1 MSKEVDK
8 IIEDAVAKVLA
19 KYKIESYDMVRGNI
33 TNDLDL
39 TYAKKLAEFAEFK
52 STQIGIKCVFSVVDS
67 VGDTMLLHRMNGSLR
82 ISIELAQNK
91 AFTAEELRMP
101 TEELAKISVPG
112 ESLYTIDNCYGGRIT
127 LIPGGF
133 PLFKDGKVIGAIG
146 VSGGTAE
153 QDCEIAN
160 YVLDNL

>member
-1 MSKEVDK
+1 MNKDVDK
-8 IIEDAVAKVLA
+8 IIEDVVAKVLA
-19 KYKIESYDMVRGNI
+19 EYDVKKGTI
-33 TNDLDL
+33 TKELNLA
-39 TYAKKLAEFAEFK
+39 YAKKLAEFAEFK
-52 STQIGIKCVFSVVDS
+52 SSQMGLKCVFSVVDN
-67 VGDTMLLHRMNGSLR
+67 VGDTMLVHRMNGSLR

-112 ESLYTIDNCYGGRIT
+112 QSLYSIENCYGGRIT
-127 LIPGGF
+127 LVPGGF
-133 PLFKDGKVIGAIG
+133 PLYKDGEVIGAIG

>member
-1 MSKEVDK
+1 MNRDVKK
-8 IIEDAVAKVLA
+8 IIEEVVADVLA
-19 KYKIESYDMVRGNI
+19 KHDFEINGTISK
-33 TNDLDL
+33 DLDL
-39 TYAKKLAEFAEFK
+39 SYAKKLSEFAEFK
-52 STQIGIKCVFSVVDS
+52 ATQIGVKCVFSVVDA
-67 VGDTMLLHRMNGSLR
+67 VGDTMLLHRMNDSLR

-91 AFTAEELRMP
+91 AFTAEELRMS

-112 ESLYTIDNCYGGRIT
+112 ESLYSIDNCYGGRIT

-133 PLFKDGKVIGAIG
+133 PLFKDGKVVGAIG

-153 QDCEIAN
+153 EDCEIAR

>member
-1 MSKEVDK
+1 MNKDLHK
-8 IIEDAVAKVLA
+8 IVEDVIAQVLSEH
-19 KYKIESYDMVRGNI
+19 KGTVSRN
-33 TNDLDL
+33 LDL
-39 TYAKKLAEFAEFK
+39 SYAKKLAELAEFK
-52 STQIGIKCVFSVVDS
+52 STQMGIKCVFSVVDS
-67 VGDTMLLHRMNGSLR
+67 VGDTMLLHRMKGSLR

-112 ESLYTIDNCYGGRIT
+112 ESLYSIENCYGGRIT
-127 LIPGGF
+127 LVPGGF
-133 PLFKDGKVIGAIG
+133 PLFMDGEVIGAIG

-153 QDCEIAN
+153 EDCEIAN

>member
-1 MSKEVDK
+1 MNKDVDK
-8 IIEDAVAKVLA
+8 IIKDVVAKVLA
-19 KYKIESYDMVRGNI
+19 EYDLKKGAI
-33 TNDLDL
+33 TKELNLA
-39 TYAKKLAEFAEFK
+39 YAKKLAEFAEFK
-52 STQIGIKCVFSVVDS
+52 STQMGIKCVFSVVDS

-112 ESLYTIDNCYGGRIT
+112 ESLYSIDNCYGGRIT
-127 LIPGGF
+127 LVPGGF
-133 PLFKDGKVIGAIG
+133 PLYKDGEVIGAIG

-153 QDCEIAN
+153 EDCEIAN

>member
-1 MSKEVDK
+1 MNKDVKKIVEEV
-8 IIEDAVAKVLA
+8 VAEVLA
-19 KYKIESYDMVRGNI
+19 QHNKSRGVI
-33 TNDLDL
+33 SRDLDL
-39 TYAKKLAEFAEFK
+39 AYAKKLSEFAEFK
-52 STQIGIKCVFSVVDS
+52 STQLGIKCVFSVVDS

-112 ESLYTIDNCYGGRIT
+112 ESLHSIDNCYGGRIT

-133 PLFKDGKVIGAIG
+133 PLFKDGKVVGAIG

>member
-1 MSKEVDK
+1 MKKDVDK
-8 IIEDAVAKVLA
+8 IIKDVVAKVLS
-19 KYKIESYDMVRGNI
+19 EYDLKKGTISKELN
-33 TNDLDL
+33 LA
-39 TYAKKLAEFAEFK
+39 YAKKLAEFAEFK
-52 STQIGIKCVFSVVDS
+52 STQMGIKCVFSVVDS

-112 ESLYTIDNCYGGRIT
+112 ESLYSIDNCYGGRIT
-127 LIPGGF
+127 LVPGGF
-133 PLFKDGKVIGAIG
+133 PLYKDGEVIGAIG

-153 QDCEIAN
+153 EDCEIAN

>member
-1 MSKEVDK
+1 MEKDVDK
-8 IIEDAVAKVLA
+8 IIKDVVAKVLA
-19 KYKIESYDMVRGNI
+19 EYDLKKGAISKELN
-33 TNDLDL
+33 LA
-39 TYAKKLAEFAEFK
+39 YAKKLAEFAEFK
-52 STQIGIKCVFSVVDS
+52 ATQMGIKCVFSVVDS

-82 ISIELAQNK
+82 ISIELSQNK

-112 ESLYTIDNCYGGRIT
+112 ESLYSIDNCYGGRIT
-127 LIPGGF
+127 LVPGGF
-133 PLFKDGKVIGAIG
+133 PLYKDGEVIGAIG

-153 QDCEIAN
+153 EDCEIAN